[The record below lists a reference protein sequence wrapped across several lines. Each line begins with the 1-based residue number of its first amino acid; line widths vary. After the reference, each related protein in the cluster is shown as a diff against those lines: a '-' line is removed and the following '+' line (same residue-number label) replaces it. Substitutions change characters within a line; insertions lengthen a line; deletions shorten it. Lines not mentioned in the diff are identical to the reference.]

1 MTRMLLLAA
10 LALACVLSL
19 SPAFAM
25 AYPPEWG
32 SPGDPA
38 ARFTIAAV
46 ACLAFFAAAALA
58 SLVFTR
64 GHLGRFRAT
73 GPAAFAILLVFL
85 TAPAFAADDTTVALS
100 AAPWIEM
107 VREILLTIVIPAVAA
122 YVIAA
127 LRRTYPMA
135 ALFLTQRRVEQLGN
149 AATEFAI
156 NAIPGAVKEAKLS
169 VNVGS
174 AVIAKA
180 VQYGIDAAPAKAME
194 AAGGPEGLAKIVFRK
209 LNLADEANETNTL
222 LPAIATVRLK

>member
-25 AYPPEWG
+25 G
-32 SPGDPA
+32 VMPGQPGPGPAPGFLAIVAPA
-38 ARFTIAAV
+38 A
-46 ACLAFFAAAALA
+46 AFFVIGL
-58 SLVFTR
+58 LLLRTR
-64 GHLGRFRAT
+64 QARWSAT
-73 GPAAFAILLVFL
+73 FAMAVGL
-85 TAPAFAADDTTVALS
+85 TGLTGSVAFAADDANVTIS
-100 AAPWIEM
+100 AGPWIEM
-107 VREILLTIVIPAVAA
+107 VREILLTIVIPVISYYVVQAVRKNST
-122 YVIAA
+122 IG
-127 LRRTYPMA
+127 
-135 ALFLTQRRVEQLGN
+135 ALFLTQSHVEQLGN

-169 VNVGS
+169 MSVGS

-209 LNLADEANETNTL
+209 LNLEDKADETNTL
-222 LPAIATVRLK
+222 LPAIAAVRLK

>member
-19 SPAFAM
+19 SPAFATED
-25 AYPPEWG
+25 A
-32 SPGDPA
+32 
-38 ARFTIAAV
+38 
-46 ACLAFFAAAALA
+46 
-58 SLVFTR
+58 
-64 GHLGRFRAT
+64 
-73 GPAAFAILLVFL
+73 
-85 TAPAFAADDTTVALS
+85 TVALS

-107 VREILLTIVIPAVAA
+107 VREILLTVVIPAVAA

-209 LNLADEANETNTL
+209 LNLEDKADEANTL
-222 LPAIATVRLK
+222 LPAIAAVTRR

>member
-1 MTRMLLLAA
+1 MTRLLLLAA

-19 SPAFAM
+19 SPAFA
-25 AYPPEWG
+25 AE
-32 SPGDPA
+32 
-38 ARFTIAAV
+38 
-46 ACLAFFAAAALA
+46 
-58 SLVFTR
+58 
-64 GHLGRFRAT
+64 
-73 GPAAFAILLVFL
+73 
-85 TAPAFAADDTTVALS
+85 DTTVALS
-100 AAPWIEM
+100 AAPWIEL
-107 VREILLTIVIPAVAA
+107 VREILLTTVVPIVAA
-122 YVIAA
+122 YVIQA

-209 LNLADEANETNTL
+209 LNLEDEANEANTL
-222 LPAIATVRLK
+222 LPAIARLPAK

>member
-10 LALACVLSL
+10 LALACVLPL
-19 SPAFAM
+19 SPAFSM

-38 ARFTIAAV
+38 GRFTIAAL
-46 ACLAFFAAAALA
+46 AGLAFFAAAALA

-64 GHLGRFRAT
+64 GRLGRFRAA
-73 GPAAFAILLVFL
+73 GPVAVAVLLVCL
-85 TAPAFAADDTTVALS
+85 TAPAFAADDATVTIS
-100 AAPWIEM
+100 AGPWIEM
-107 VREILLTIVIPAVAA
+107 VREILLTIVIPVISYYVVQAVRKNST
-122 YVIAA
+122 IG
-127 LRRTYPMA
+127 
-135 ALFLTQRRVEQLGN
+135 ALFLTQSRVEQLGN

-169 VNVGS
+169 MSVGS

-209 LNLADEANETNTL
+209 LNLEDEADEANTL
-222 LPAIATVRLK
+222 LPAIAAVRAK